1 MADEKNIEY
10 ASSVKVCVGGR
21 LSWNLELEGI
31 RVVTCH
37 MSPAF

>member
-21 LSWNLELEGI
+21 LSWNLELNLKGSELSH
-31 RVVTCH
+31 VTRLL
-37 MSPAF
+37 